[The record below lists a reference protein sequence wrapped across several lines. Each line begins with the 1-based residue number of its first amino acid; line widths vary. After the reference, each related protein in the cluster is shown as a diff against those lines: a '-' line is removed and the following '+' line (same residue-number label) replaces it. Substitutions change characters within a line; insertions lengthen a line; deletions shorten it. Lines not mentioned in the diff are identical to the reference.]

1 MANSATEDVA
11 FFLPN
16 ICFISIFG
24 VWYLCIIAAG
34 GSKEMK
40 VFLGVSIFV
49 GINYFFFLCFACIS
63 PDGTK
68 EQRLTTTKICIF
80 GVAYLCIIA
89 AGTSMHAFAAGISI
103 ICFFGVAYLCIIAAF
118 LAPVRSVAETPS
130 VGVKV
135 MAPWTNGKLYPGK
148 VSRVTGAGV
157 VTILFDD
164 GDTRAG
170 VAWTACKARATGTV
184 SIWWQENPSRPR
196 FAASAVTFLFALV
209 GFLLVFFAAC
219 GQPHIVVGGWD
230 SGAAAAASDAL
241 PAHMRAPV
249 HRSMGYPDSEIWI
262 GPTIVSCWGENKRA
276 CAKNHIFSPVAP
288 PEPPALW
295 TNGVTKL
302 AKKTRFEISN
312 DICGQMK
319 GKDKNDR
326 SSYNDTHA
334 PPNRAFWSGASH
346 AQARVLDALCGG
358 RFRAP
363 RDNLSAAGYASLL
376 WLGITA
382 VALIFGSEGH
392 DGWYLLPVVLCSIFG
407 ALALAAHDHWAGFV
421 DVVKPA
427 YPHRSVELGGWPQ
440 EFTLIG
446 GIMLLCAA
454 FSSLVAAFLGS
465 RADWKFSKTTPE
477 VSEPVAVASGGA
489 GREPVAG
496 VVVES
501 WVVEER
507 PFG

>member
-1 MANSATEDVA
+1 MANSATEDVI
-11 FFLPN
+11 FFLAN
-16 ICFISIFG
+16 ISFISIFG

-40 VFLGVSIFV
+40 VFLVVTVLIGIDYFGILILCSI
-49 GINYFFFLCFACIS
+49 G
-63 PDGTK
+63 PDATNELK
-68 EQRLTTTKICIF
+68 LTTIIICIF
-80 GVAYLCIIA
+80 GVIYICIIA
-89 AGTSMHAFAAGISI
+89 AAISMHAFAAGISI
-103 ICFFGVAYLCIIAAF
+103 ICIFGVAYLYII
-118 LAPVRSVAETPS
+118 
-130 VGVKV
+130 
-135 MAPWTNGKLYPGK
+135 
-148 VSRVTGAGV
+148 
-157 VTILFDD
+157 
-164 GDTRAG
+164 G
-170 VAWTACKARATGTV
+170 VAQRKE
-184 SIWWQENPSRPR
+184 IPSRPR

-219 GQPHIVVGGWD
+219 GQPYIVVGDWD

-241 PAHMRAPV
+241 PPHMRAPV

-295 TNGVTKL
+295 TNGVTRL
-302 AKKTRFEISN
+302 TKKKRFVISR
-312 DICGQMK
+312 DICGQVK
-319 GKDKNDR
+319 GKDESDR
-326 SSYNDTHA
+326 SSYNDTMT

-358 RFRAP
+358 RFRAS
-363 RDNLSAAGYASLL
+363 RDYLSAAGYGGWF
-376 WLGITA
+376 WLGITGF
-382 VALIFGSEGH
+382 ALGLGS
-392 DGWYLLPVVLCSIFG
+392 DDYGWYLVPVVLCSTFG
-407 ALALAAHDHWAGFV
+407 AFALAAHGHWAVFV

-454 FSSLVAAFLGS
+454 FSSLVAFLGS
-465 RADWKFSKTTPE
+465 RADWKFPKTTTPE

-507 PFG
+507 AGRGVGWWSR

>member
-11 FFLPN
+11 FFLLN

-49 GINYFFFLCFACIS
+49 GINYFFFLCFVFCS
-63 PDGTK
+63 SDGTK
-68 EQRLTTTKICIF
+68 EQKLTTIKICIF

-89 AGTSMHAFAAGISI
+89 AGISMHAFAAGISI
-103 ICFFGVAYLCIIAAF
+103 ICIFGVAYLYII
-118 LAPVRSVAETPS
+118 
-130 VGVKV
+130 
-135 MAPWTNGKLYPGK
+135 
-148 VSRVTGAGV
+148 
-157 VTILFDD
+157 
-164 GDTRAG
+164 G
-170 VAWTACKARATGTV
+170 VAQRKE
-184 SIWWQENPSRPR
+184 IPSRPR

-241 PAHMRAPV
+241 PAHMRAPA

-262 GPTIVSCWGENKRA
+262 GPTIVSCWGKNKRA

-302 AKKTRFEISN
+302 TKETRFEIS
-312 DICGQMK
+312 DICGGQVK
-319 GKDKNDR
+319 GKDESDR
-326 SSYNDTHA
+326 SSYDDKNA

-358 RFRAP
+358 RFRAS
-363 RDNLSAAGYASLL
+363 RDYLSAAGYASLL

-382 VALIFGSEGH
+382 LALIYGSE
-392 DGWYLLPVVLCSIFG
+392 DYGWYLLPVVLCSIFG

-454 FSSLVAAFLGS
+454 FSSLVAFLGS
-465 RADWKFSKTTPE
+465 LAHRKFSKTTPE

-507 PFG
+507 PSGCRVG

>member
-1 MANSATEDVA
+1 MANSDTEDDALGHSV
-11 FFLPN
+11 
-16 ICFISIFG
+16 CVCVGISIICSFG

-34 GSKEMK
+34 GNKGMKTFLLVSILLGFNYFMILFLTILDPNMDISKESLVANCK
-40 VFLGVSIFV
+40 V
-49 GINYFFFLCFACIS
+49 
-63 PDGTK
+63 
-68 EQRLTTTKICIF
+68 CIF

-89 AGTSMHAFAAGISI
+89 AGISMHGFAAGISI
-103 ICFFGVAYLCIIAAF
+103 ICIFGVAYLYII
-118 LAPVRSVAETPS
+118 
-130 VGVKV
+130 
-135 MAPWTNGKLYPGK
+135 
-148 VSRVTGAGV
+148 
-157 VTILFDD
+157 
-164 GDTRAG
+164 G
-170 VAWTACKARATGTV
+170 VAAQRKE
-184 SIWWQENPSRPR
+184 IPSRPR

-241 PAHMRAPV
+241 PAHMRAPA

-302 AKKTRFEISN
+302 TKETRFEIS
-312 DICGQMK
+312 DICGGQVK
-319 GKDKNDR
+319 GKDESDR
-326 SSYNDTHA
+326 SSYDDKNA

-358 RFRAP
+358 RFRAS
-363 RDNLSAAGYASLL
+363 RDYLSAAGYAGWL
-376 WLGITA
+376 WLTLTA
-382 VALIFGSEGH
+382 VALIFGG
-392 DGWYLLPVVLCSIFG
+392 YLLPVVLCSIMG
-407 ALALAAHDHWAGFV
+407 ALALAAHDRWAGFV

-454 FSSLVAAFLGS
+454 FSSLVAFLGS
-465 RADWKFSKTTPE
+465 RADWKFPKTTPE

-507 PFG
+507 PSGCRVG

>member
-40 VFLGVSIFV
+40 VFLVVTVLIGIDYFGILILCSI
-49 GINYFFFLCFACIS
+49 G
-63 PDGTK
+63 PDATNERK
-68 EQRLTTTKICIF
+68 LNTIKICIF

-89 AGTSMHAFAAGISI
+89 AGISMHAFAAGISI
-103 ICFFGVAYLCIIAAF
+103 ICIFGVAYLYII
-118 LAPVRSVAETPS
+118 
-130 VGVKV
+130 
-135 MAPWTNGKLYPGK
+135 
-148 VSRVTGAGV
+148 
-157 VTILFDD
+157 
-164 GDTRAG
+164 G
-170 VAWTACKARATGTV
+170 VAQRKE
-184 SIWWQENPSRPR
+184 IPSRPR

-241 PAHMRAPV
+241 PAHMRAPA

-302 AKKTRFEISN
+302 TKETRFEIS
-312 DICGQMK
+312 DICGGQVK
-319 GKDKNDR
+319 GKDESDR
-326 SSYNDTHA
+326 SSYDDKNA

-358 RFRAP
+358 RFRAS

-454 FSSLVAAFLGS
+454 FSSLVAFLGS

-507 PFG
+507 PSGCRVG

>member
-11 FFLPN
+11 FFLLN

-40 VFLGVSIFV
+40 AFIIVTVLIGIDYFGILILCSI
-49 GINYFFFLCFACIS
+49 G
-63 PDGTK
+63 PDATNERK
-68 EQRLTTTKICIF
+68 LNTIKICIF

-103 ICFFGVAYLCIIAAF
+103 ICIFGVAYLYII
-118 LAPVRSVAETPS
+118 
-130 VGVKV
+130 
-135 MAPWTNGKLYPGK
+135 
-148 VSRVTGAGV
+148 
-157 VTILFDD
+157 
-164 GDTRAG
+164 G
-170 VAWTACKARATGTV
+170 VAQRKE
-184 SIWWQENPSRPR
+184 IPSRPR

-241 PAHMRAPV
+241 PAHMRAPA

-302 AKKTRFEISN
+302 TKETRFEIS
-312 DICGQMK
+312 DICGGQVK
-319 GKDKNDR
+319 GKDESDR
-326 SSYNDTHA
+326 SSYDDKNA

-358 RFRAP
+358 RFRAS
-363 RDNLSAAGYASLL
+363 RDYLSAAGYASLL

-382 VALIFGSEGH
+382 LALIYGSE
-392 DGWYLLPVVLCSIFG
+392 DYGWYLLPVVLCSIFG

-454 FSSLVAAFLGS
+454 FSSLVAFLGS
-465 RADWKFSKTTPE
+465 LAHRKFSKTTPE

-507 PFG
+507 PSGCRVG

>member
-11 FFLPN
+11 FFLLN

-40 VFLGVSIFV
+40 AFIIVTVLIGIDYFGILILCSI
-49 GINYFFFLCFACIS
+49 G
-63 PDGTK
+63 PDATNERK
-68 EQRLTTTKICIF
+68 LNTIKICIF

-89 AGTSMHAFAAGISI
+89 AGISMHAFAAGISI
-103 ICFFGVAYLCIIAAF
+103 ICIFGVAYLYII
-118 LAPVRSVAETPS
+118 
-130 VGVKV
+130 
-135 MAPWTNGKLYPGK
+135 
-148 VSRVTGAGV
+148 
-157 VTILFDD
+157 
-164 GDTRAG
+164 G
-170 VAWTACKARATGTV
+170 VAQRKE
-184 SIWWQENPSRPR
+184 IPSRPR

-241 PAHMRAPV
+241 PAHMRAPA

-262 GPTIVSCWGENKRA
+262 GPTIVSCWGKNKRA

-288 PEPPALW
+288 PEPQALW
-295 TNGVTKL
+295 TDGATKL
-302 AKKTRFEISN
+302 TKEARFIIS
-312 DICGQMK
+312 DICGPGVK
-319 GKDKNDR
+319 GKDESDR
-326 SSYNDTHA
+326 SSYDDKNA

-454 FSSLVAAFLGS
+454 FSSLVAFLGS

-477 VSEPVAVASGGA
+477 VSVPVAVASGGA

-507 PFG
+507 PAGWWSRLRSR

>member
-1 MANSATEDVA
+1 MANSATEDVI
-11 FFLPN
+11 FFLAN
-16 ICFISIFG
+16 ISFISIFG

-40 VFLGVSIFV
+40 AFIIVTVLIGIDYFGILILCSI
-49 GINYFFFLCFACIS
+49 G
-63 PDGTK
+63 PDATNERK
-68 EQRLTTTKICIF
+68 LNTIKICIF
-80 GVAYLCIIA
+80 GVAYICIIA
-89 AGTSMHAFAAGISI
+89 AGISMHAFAAGISI
-103 ICFFGVAYLCIIAAF
+103 ICIFGVAYLYII
-118 LAPVRSVAETPS
+118 
-130 VGVKV
+130 
-135 MAPWTNGKLYPGK
+135 
-148 VSRVTGAGV
+148 
-157 VTILFDD
+157 
-164 GDTRAG
+164 G
-170 VAWTACKARATGTV
+170 VAQRKE
-184 SIWWQENPSRPR
+184 IPSRPR

-302 AKKTRFEISN
+302 TKETRFEISN
-312 DICGQMK
+312 ICGQVK
-319 GKDKNDR
+319 GKDESDR
-326 SSYNDTHA
+326 SSYDDKNA

-358 RFRAP
+358 RFRAS
-363 RDNLSAAGYASLL
+363 RDYLSAAGYGGWF
-376 WLGITA
+376 WLGITGF
-382 VALIFGSEGH
+382 ALGLGS
-392 DGWYLLPVVLCSIFG
+392 DDYGWYLVPVVLCSTFG
-407 ALALAAHDHWAGFV
+407 AFALAAHGHWAVFV

-454 FSSLVAAFLGS
+454 FSSLVAFLGS
-465 RADWKFSKTTPE
+465 RADWKFPKTTTPE

-507 PFG
+507 PSGCRVG

>member
-1 MANSATEDVA
+1 MHGFAAG
-11 FFLPN
+11 
-16 ICFISIFG
+16 ISI
-24 VWYLCIIAAG
+24 
-34 GSKEMK
+34 
-40 VFLGVSIFV
+40 
-49 GINYFFFLCFACIS
+49 
-63 PDGTK
+63 
-68 EQRLTTTKICIF
+68 ICIF
-80 GVAYLCIIA
+80 GVAYLYII
-89 AGTSMHAFAAGISI
+89 
-103 ICFFGVAYLCIIAAF
+103 GVAAQRKEI
-118 LAPVRSVAETPS
+118 
-130 VGVKV
+130 
-135 MAPWTNGKLYPGK
+135 
-148 VSRVTGAGV
+148 
-157 VTILFDD
+157 
-164 GDTRAG
+164 
-170 VAWTACKARATGTV
+170 
-184 SIWWQENPSRPR
+184 PSRPR

-241 PAHMRAPV
+241 PAHMRAPA

-302 AKKTRFEISN
+302 TKKTRFVISRTSAA
-312 DICGQMK
+312 
-319 GKDKNDR
+319 R
-326 SSYNDTHA
+326 SRARTRRPEA
-334 PPNRAFWSGASH
+334 PTTIRTRPRTGPSGARGLPR
-346 AQARVLDALCGG
+346 AGAGPG
-358 RFRAP
+358 RAVRRP
-363 RDNLSAAGYASLL
+363 IPGVAGLPERSELRGWL

-382 VALIFGSEGH
+382 VALILGSG
-392 DGWYLLPVVLCSIFG
+392 GYLLPVVLCSIFG
-407 ALALAAHDHWAGFV
+407 ALALAAHDHWAVFV

-454 FSSLVAAFLGS
+454 FSSLVAFLGS
-465 RADWKFSKTTPE
+465 RADLKFQDDDPE

-507 PFG
+507 PSGCRVR

>member
-11 FFLPN
+11 FFLLN

-49 GINYFFFLCFACIS
+49 GINYFFFLCFVFCS
-63 PDGTK
+63 SDGTK
-68 EQRLTTTKICIF
+68 EQKLTTIKICIF

-89 AGTSMHAFAAGISI
+89 AGISMHAFAAGISI
-103 ICFFGVAYLCIIAAF
+103 ICIFGVAYLYII
-118 LAPVRSVAETPS
+118 
-130 VGVKV
+130 
-135 MAPWTNGKLYPGK
+135 
-148 VSRVTGAGV
+148 
-157 VTILFDD
+157 
-164 GDTRAG
+164 G
-170 VAWTACKARATGTV
+170 VAQRKE
-184 SIWWQENPSRPR
+184 IPSRPR

-302 AKKTRFEISN
+302 TKETRFEIS
-312 DICGQMK
+312 DICGGQVK
-319 GKDKNDR
+319 GKDESDR
-326 SSYNDTHA
+326 SSYDDKNA

-358 RFRAP
+358 RFRAS
-363 RDNLSAAGYASLL
+363 RDYLSAAGYASLL

-382 VALIFGSEGH
+382 LALIYGSE
-392 DGWYLLPVVLCSIFG
+392 DYGWYLLPVVLCSIFG

-454 FSSLVAAFLGS
+454 FSSLVAFLGS

-507 PFG
+507 PSGCRVG

>member
-1 MANSATEDVA
+1 MANSATEDVI
-11 FFLPN
+11 FFLAN
-16 ICFISIFG
+16 ISFISIFG
-24 VWYLCIIAAG
+24 VWYLCIVAAG

-40 VFLGVSIFV
+40 AFIIVTVLIGIDYFGILILCSI
-49 GINYFFFLCFACIS
+49 G
-63 PDGTK
+63 PDATNELK
-68 EQRLTTTKICIF
+68 LTTIIICIF
-80 GVAYLCIIA
+80 GVIYICIIA
-89 AGTSMHAFAAGISI
+89 AAISMHAFAAGISI
-103 ICFFGVAYLCIIAAF
+103 ICIFGVAYLYII
-118 LAPVRSVAETPS
+118 
-130 VGVKV
+130 
-135 MAPWTNGKLYPGK
+135 
-148 VSRVTGAGV
+148 
-157 VTILFDD
+157 
-164 GDTRAG
+164 G
-170 VAWTACKARATGTV
+170 VAQRKE
-184 SIWWQENPSRPR
+184 IPSRPR

-241 PAHMRAPV
+241 PAHMRAPA

-295 TNGVTKL
+295 TNGVTRL
-302 AKKTRFEISN
+302 TKKKRFVISR
-312 DICGQMK
+312 DICGQVK
-319 GKDKNDR
+319 GKDESDR
-326 SSYNDTHA
+326 SSYNDTMT

-358 RFRAP
+358 RFRAS
-363 RDNLSAAGYASLL
+363 RDYLSAAGYGGWF
-376 WLGITA
+376 WLGITGF
-382 VALIFGSEGH
+382 ALGLGS
-392 DGWYLLPVVLCSIFG
+392 DDYGWYLVPVVLCSTFG
-407 ALALAAHDHWAGFV
+407 AFALAAHGHWAVFV

-454 FSSLVAAFLGS
+454 FSSLVAFLGS
-465 RADWKFSKTTPE
+465 RADWKFPKTTTPE

-507 PFG
+507 AGRGVGWWSR

>member
-1 MANSATEDVA
+1 MAYAPED
-11 FFLPN
+11 
-16 ICFISIFG
+16 G
-24 VWYLCIIAAG
+24 
-34 GSKEMK
+34 
-40 VFLGVSIFV
+40 
-49 GINYFFFLCFACIS
+49 
-63 PDGTK
+63 
-68 EQRLTTTKICIF
+68 
-80 GVAYLCIIA
+80 
-89 AGTSMHAFAAGISI
+89 AFAAGISI
-103 ICFFGVAYLCIIAAF
+103 LCIFGVPYLCI
-118 LAPVRSVAETPS
+118 L
-130 VGVKV
+130 
-135 MAPWTNGKLYPGK
+135 N
-148 VSRVTGAGV
+148 
-157 VTILFDD
+157 
-164 GDTRAG
+164 
-170 VAWTACKARATGTV
+170 C
-184 SIWWQENPSRPR
+184 WWSEIEIPSRPR

-219 GQPHIVVGGWD
+219 GQPHILVGGWD

-241 PAHMRAPV
+241 PAHMRAPA

-295 TNGVTKL
+295 TNGVTRL
-302 AKKTRFEISN
+302 TKKKRFVISR
-312 DICGQMK
+312 DICGQVK
-319 GKDKNDR
+319 GKDESDR
-326 SSYNDTHA
+326 SSYNDTMT

-358 RFRAP
+358 RFRAS
-363 RDNLSAAGYASLL
+363 RDYLSAGGYGGWF
-376 WLGITA
+376 WLGITGF
-382 VALIFGSEGH
+382 ALGLGS
-392 DGWYLLPVVLCSIFG
+392 DDYGWYLVPVVLCSTFG
-407 ALALAAHDHWAGFV
+407 AFALAAHGHWAVFV

-454 FSSLVAAFLGS
+454 FSSLVAFLGC
-465 RADWKFSKTTPE
+465 RADWKFPKTTPE
-477 VSEPVAVASGGA
+477 VPEPVAVASGGA

-507 PFG
+507 AGRGVGWWSR

>member
-11 FFLPN
+11 FFLLN

-24 VWYLCIIAAG
+24 VWYLCIVAAG

-40 VFLGVSIFV
+40 AFIIVTVLIGIDYFGILILCSI
-49 GINYFFFLCFACIS
+49 G
-63 PDGTK
+63 PDATNERK
-68 EQRLTTTKICIF
+68 LNTIKICIF

-89 AGTSMHAFAAGISI
+89 AGISMHAFAAGISI
-103 ICFFGVAYLCIIAAF
+103 ICIFGVAYLYII
-118 LAPVRSVAETPS
+118 
-130 VGVKV
+130 
-135 MAPWTNGKLYPGK
+135 
-148 VSRVTGAGV
+148 
-157 VTILFDD
+157 
-164 GDTRAG
+164 G
-170 VAWTACKARATGTV
+170 VAQRKE
-184 SIWWQENPSRPR
+184 IPSRPR

-295 TNGVTKL
+295 TNGVTRL
-302 AKKTRFEISN
+302 TKKKRFVISR
-312 DICGQMK
+312 DICGQVK
-319 GKDKNDR
+319 GKDESDR
-326 SSYNDTHA
+326 SSYNDTMT

-358 RFRAP
+358 RFRAS
-363 RDNLSAAGYASLL
+363 RDYLSAAGYASLL

-382 VALIFGSEGH
+382 LALIYGSE
-392 DGWYLLPVVLCSIFG
+392 DYGWYLLPVVLCSIFG

-454 FSSLVAAFLGS
+454 FSSLVAFLGS

-507 PFG
+507 PSGCRVG

>member
-11 FFLPN
+11 FFLLN

-40 VFLGVSIFV
+40 IFRGISIFV
-49 GINYFFFLCFACIS
+49 GINYFFFLCFANIDES
-63 PDGTK
+63 PSNDSDFAK
-68 EQRLTTTKICIF
+68 ERKLTTIKICIF
-80 GVAYLCIIA
+80 GVAYICIIA
-89 AGTSMHAFAAGISI
+89 AGISMHAFAAGISI
-103 ICFFGVAYLCIIAAF
+103 ICIFGVAYLYII
-118 LAPVRSVAETPS
+118 
-130 VGVKV
+130 
-135 MAPWTNGKLYPGK
+135 
-148 VSRVTGAGV
+148 
-157 VTILFDD
+157 
-164 GDTRAG
+164 G
-170 VAWTACKARATGTV
+170 VAQRKE
-184 SIWWQENPSRPR
+184 IPSRPR

-241 PAHMRAPV
+241 PAHMRAPA

-302 AKKTRFEISN
+302 TKETRFQIS
-312 DICGQMK
+312 DICGPGVK
-319 GKDKNDR
+319 GKDESDR
-326 SSYNDTHA
+326 SSYDDKNA
-334 PPNRAFWSGASH
+334 PPNRDFWSGASH

-358 RFRAP
+358 RFRAS

-454 FSSLVAAFLGS
+454 FSSLVAFLRS

-477 VSEPVAVASGGA
+477 VSVPVAVASGGA

-507 PFG
+507 PFGCRVR

>member
-1 MANSATEDVA
+1 MANSDTEDDALGHSV
-11 FFLPN
+11 
-16 ICFISIFG
+16 CVCVGISIICSFG

-34 GSKEMK
+34 GNKGMKTFLLVSILLGFNYFMILFLTILDPNMDISKESLVANCK
-40 VFLGVSIFV
+40 V
-49 GINYFFFLCFACIS
+49 
-63 PDGTK
+63 
-68 EQRLTTTKICIF
+68 CIF

-89 AGTSMHAFAAGISI
+89 AGISMHGFAAGISI
-103 ICFFGVAYLCIIAAF
+103 ICIFGVAYLYII
-118 LAPVRSVAETPS
+118 
-130 VGVKV
+130 
-135 MAPWTNGKLYPGK
+135 
-148 VSRVTGAGV
+148 
-157 VTILFDD
+157 
-164 GDTRAG
+164 G
-170 VAWTACKARATGTV
+170 VAQRKE
-184 SIWWQENPSRPR
+184 IPSRPR
-196 FAASAVTFLFALV
+196 FAASAVTFLFALI

-241 PAHMRAPV
+241 PAHMRAPA

-302 AKKTRFEISN
+302 TKETRFEIS
-312 DICGQMK
+312 DICGGQVK
-319 GKDKNDR
+319 GKDESDR
-326 SSYNDTHA
+326 SSYDDKNA
-334 PPNRAFWSGASH
+334 PPNRDFWSGASH

-358 RFRAP
+358 RFRAS
-363 RDNLSAAGYASLL
+363 RDYLSAAGYASLL

-382 VALIFGSEGH
+382 VALIFGSEGEY
-392 DGWYLLPVVLCSIFG
+392 GWYLLPVVLCSIFG

-454 FSSLVAAFLGS
+454 FSSLVAFLRS

-477 VSEPVAVASGGA
+477 VSVPVAVASGGA

-507 PFG
+507 PSGCRVG

>member
-11 FFLPN
+11 FFLLN

-40 VFLGVSIFV
+40 AFIIVTVLIGIDYFGILILCSI
-49 GINYFFFLCFACIS
+49 G
-63 PDGTK
+63 PDATNERK
-68 EQRLTTTKICIF
+68 LTTIKICIF
-80 GVAYLCIIA
+80 GVAYICIIA

-103 ICFFGVAYLCIIAAF
+103 ICIFGVAYLYII
-118 LAPVRSVAETPS
+118 
-130 VGVKV
+130 
-135 MAPWTNGKLYPGK
+135 
-148 VSRVTGAGV
+148 
-157 VTILFDD
+157 
-164 GDTRAG
+164 G
-170 VAWTACKARATGTV
+170 VAQRKE
-184 SIWWQENPSRPR
+184 IPSRPR

-241 PAHMRAPV
+241 PAHMRAPA

-302 AKKTRFEISN
+302 TKETRFQIS
-312 DICGQMK
+312 DICGPGVK
-319 GKDKNDR
+319 GKDESDR
-326 SSYNDTHA
+326 SSYDDKNA

-358 RFRAP
+358 RFRAS

-382 VALIFGSEGH
+382 LALIYGSE
-392 DGWYLLPVVLCSIFG
+392 DYGWYLLPVVLCSIFG

-454 FSSLVAAFLGS
+454 FSSLVAFLGS
-465 RADWKFSKTTPE
+465 RADWKFSKTTSE

-507 PFG
+507 PSGCRVG

>member
-49 GINYFFFLCFACIS
+49 GINYFFFLCFVFCS
-63 PDGTK
+63 SDGTK
-68 EQRLTTTKICIF
+68 EQMLTTIKICIF

-89 AGTSMHAFAAGISI
+89 AGISMHAFAAGISI
-103 ICFFGVAYLCIIAAF
+103 ICIFGVAYLYII
-118 LAPVRSVAETPS
+118 
-130 VGVKV
+130 
-135 MAPWTNGKLYPGK
+135 
-148 VSRVTGAGV
+148 
-157 VTILFDD
+157 
-164 GDTRAG
+164 G
-170 VAWTACKARATGTV
+170 VAQRKE
-184 SIWWQENPSRPR
+184 IPSRPR

-241 PAHMRAPV
+241 PAHMRAPA

-262 GPTIVSCWGENKRA
+262 GPTIVSCWGKNKRA

-288 PEPPALW
+288 PEPQALW
-295 TNGVTKL
+295 TDGATKL
-302 AKKTRFEISN
+302 TKEARFIISK
-312 DICGQMK
+312 DICGQAK
-319 GKDKNDR
+319 GKDESDR
-326 SSYNDTHA
+326 SSYDDKNA

-358 RFRAP
+358 RFRAS
-363 RDNLSAAGYASLL
+363 RDYLSAAGYASLL

-382 VALIFGSEGH
+382 LALIYGSE
-392 DGWYLLPVVLCSIFG
+392 DYGWYLLPVVLCSIFG

-427 YPHRSVELGGWPQ
+427 YPHRSVELGGWPPG
-440 EFTLIG
+440 FTLIG

-454 FSSLVAAFLGS
+454 FSSLVAFLGS

-507 PFG
+507 PSGCRVG

>member
-1 MANSATEDVA
+1 MANSDTEDDALGHSV
-11 FFLPN
+11 
-16 ICFISIFG
+16 CVCVGISIICSFG

-34 GSKEMK
+34 GNKGMKTFLLVSILLGFNYFMILFLTILDPNMDISKESLVANCK
-40 VFLGVSIFV
+40 V
-49 GINYFFFLCFACIS
+49 
-63 PDGTK
+63 
-68 EQRLTTTKICIF
+68 CIF

-89 AGTSMHAFAAGISI
+89 AGISMHGFAAGISI
-103 ICFFGVAYLCIIAAF
+103 ICIFGVAYLYII
-118 LAPVRSVAETPS
+118 
-130 VGVKV
+130 
-135 MAPWTNGKLYPGK
+135 
-148 VSRVTGAGV
+148 
-157 VTILFDD
+157 
-164 GDTRAG
+164 G
-170 VAWTACKARATGTV
+170 VAAQRKE
-184 SIWWQENPSRPR
+184 IPSRPR

-219 GQPHIVVGGWD
+219 GQPHILVGGWD

-262 GPTIVSCWGENKRA
+262 GPTIVSCWGKNKRA
-276 CAKNHIFSPVAP
+276 CAKHHIFSPVAP

-295 TNGVTKL
+295 TNGVTRL
-302 AKKTRFEISN
+302 TKKKRFVISR
-312 DICGQMK
+312 DICGQVK
-319 GKDKNDR
+319 GKDESDR
-326 SSYNDTHA
+326 SSYNDTMT

-358 RFRAP
+358 RFRAS
-363 RDNLSAAGYASLL
+363 RDYLSAAGYGGWF
-376 WLGITA
+376 WLGITGF
-382 VALIFGSEGH
+382 ALGLGS
-392 DGWYLLPVVLCSIFG
+392 DDYGWYLVPVVLCSTFG
-407 ALALAAHDHWAGFV
+407 AFALAAHGHWAVFV

-454 FSSLVAAFLGS
+454 FSSLVAFLGC
-465 RADWKFSKTTPE
+465 RADWKFPKTTPE
-477 VSEPVAVASGGA
+477 VPEPVAVASGGA

-507 PFG
+507 AGRGVGWWSR

>member
-40 VFLGVSIFV
+40 GFIIVTVLV
-49 GINYFFFLCFACIS
+49 GIEYFGILILCSIG
-63 PDGTK
+63 PDATNERK
-68 EQRLTTTKICIF
+68 LNTIKICIF

-89 AGTSMHAFAAGISI
+89 AGISMHAFAAGISI
-103 ICFFGVAYLCIIAAF
+103 ICIFGVAYLYII
-118 LAPVRSVAETPS
+118 
-130 VGVKV
+130 
-135 MAPWTNGKLYPGK
+135 
-148 VSRVTGAGV
+148 
-157 VTILFDD
+157 
-164 GDTRAG
+164 G
-170 VAWTACKARATGTV
+170 VAQRKE
-184 SIWWQENPSRPR
+184 IPSRPR
-196 FAASAVTFLFALV
+196 FAASAVTFLFALI

-241 PAHMRAPV
+241 PAHMRAPA

-302 AKKTRFEISN
+302 TKETRFQIS
-312 DICGQMK
+312 DICGPGVK
-319 GKDKNDR
+319 GKDESDR
-326 SSYNDTHA
+326 SSYDDKNA

-358 RFRAP
+358 RFRAS
-363 RDNLSAAGYASLL
+363 RDYLSAAGYGGWF
-376 WLGITA
+376 WLGITGF
-382 VALIFGSEGH
+382 ALGLGS
-392 DGWYLLPVVLCSIFG
+392 DDYGWYLVPVVLCSTFG
-407 ALALAAHDHWAGFV
+407 AFALAAHGHWAVFV

-454 FSSLVAAFLGS
+454 FSSLVAFLGS
-465 RADWKFSKTTPE
+465 RADWKFSKTTSE

-507 PFG
+507 PSGCRVG

>member
-11 FFLPN
+11 FFLLN

-40 VFLGVSIFV
+40 AFIIVTVLIGIDYFGILILCSI
-49 GINYFFFLCFACIS
+49 G
-63 PDGTK
+63 PDATNERK
-68 EQRLTTTKICIF
+68 LNTIKICIF

-89 AGTSMHAFAAGISI
+89 AGISMHAFAAGISI
-103 ICFFGVAYLCIIAAF
+103 ICIFGVAYLYII
-118 LAPVRSVAETPS
+118 
-130 VGVKV
+130 
-135 MAPWTNGKLYPGK
+135 
-148 VSRVTGAGV
+148 
-157 VTILFDD
+157 
-164 GDTRAG
+164 G
-170 VAWTACKARATGTV
+170 VAQRKE
-184 SIWWQENPSRPR
+184 IPSRPR

-241 PAHMRAPV
+241 PAHMRAPA

-262 GPTIVSCWGENKRA
+262 GPTIVSCWGKNKRA
-276 CAKNHIFSPVAP
+276 CAKNHIFSPLAP
-288 PEPPALW
+288 PEPQALW
-295 TNGVTKL
+295 TDGATKL
-302 AKKTRFEISN
+302 TKEARFIISK
-312 DICGQMK
+312 DICGQVK
-319 GKDKNDR
+319 GKDESDR
-326 SSYNDTHA
+326 SSYDDKNA

-358 RFRAP
+358 RFRAS
-363 RDNLSAAGYASLL
+363 RDYLSAAGYASLL

-454 FSSLVAAFLGS
+454 FSSLVAFLGS
-465 RADWKFSKTTPE
+465 RADWKFPKTTPE
-477 VSEPVAVASGGA
+477 VSEPVAVRA

-507 PFG
+507 PAGWWSRLRSR

>member
-11 FFLPN
+11 FFLLN

-40 VFLGVSIFV
+40 AFIIVTVLIGIDYFGILILCSI
-49 GINYFFFLCFACIS
+49 G
-63 PDGTK
+63 PDATNERK
-68 EQRLTTTKICIF
+68 LNTIKICIF

-103 ICFFGVAYLCIIAAF
+103 ICIFGVAYLYII
-118 LAPVRSVAETPS
+118 
-130 VGVKV
+130 
-135 MAPWTNGKLYPGK
+135 
-148 VSRVTGAGV
+148 
-157 VTILFDD
+157 
-164 GDTRAG
+164 G
-170 VAWTACKARATGTV
+170 VAQRKE
-184 SIWWQENPSRPR
+184 IPSRPR

-241 PAHMRAPV
+241 PAHMRAPA

-262 GPTIVSCWGENKRA
+262 GPTIVSCWGKNKRA

-288 PEPPALW
+288 PEPQALW
-295 TNGVTKL
+295 TDGATKL
-302 AKKTRFEISN
+302 TKEARFIIS
-312 DICGQMK
+312 DICGPGVK
-319 GKDKNDR
+319 GKDESDR
-326 SSYNDTHA
+326 SSYDDKNA

-454 FSSLVAAFLGS
+454 FSSLVAFLGS

-477 VSEPVAVASGGA
+477 VSVPVAVASGGA

-507 PFG
+507 PAGWWSRLRSR

>member
-1 MANSATEDVA
+1 MANSATEDVI
-11 FFLPN
+11 FFLAN
-16 ICFISIFG
+16 ISFISIFG

-40 VFLGVSIFV
+40 VFLVVTVLIGIDYFGILILCSI
-49 GINYFFFLCFACIS
+49 G
-63 PDGTK
+63 PDATNELK
-68 EQRLTTTKICIF
+68 LTTIIICIF
-80 GVAYLCIIA
+80 GVIYICIIA
-89 AGTSMHAFAAGISI
+89 AAISMHAFAAGISI
-103 ICFFGVAYLCIIAAF
+103 ICIFGVAYLYII
-118 LAPVRSVAETPS
+118 
-130 VGVKV
+130 
-135 MAPWTNGKLYPGK
+135 
-148 VSRVTGAGV
+148 
-157 VTILFDD
+157 
-164 GDTRAG
+164 G
-170 VAWTACKARATGTV
+170 VAQRKE
-184 SIWWQENPSRPR
+184 IPSRPR

-241 PAHMRAPV
+241 PAHMRAPA

-262 GPTIVSCWGENKRA
+262 GPTIVSCWGKNKRA
-276 CAKNHIFSPVAP
+276 CAKNHIFSPLAP
-288 PEPPALW
+288 PEPQALW
-295 TNGVTKL
+295 TDGATKL
-302 AKKTRFEISN
+302 TKEARFIISK
-312 DICGQMK
+312 DICGQVK
-319 GKDKNDR
+319 GKDESDR
-326 SSYNDTHA
+326 SSYDDKNA

-358 RFRAP
+358 RFRAS

-454 FSSLVAAFLGS
+454 FSSLVAFLGS
-465 RADWKFSKTTPE
+465 RADWKFSKTTSE

-507 PFG
+507 PSGCRVG

>member
-49 GINYFFFLCFACIS
+49 GINYFFFLCFVFCS
-63 PDGTK
+63 SDGTK
-68 EQRLTTTKICIF
+68 EQKLTTIKICIF

-89 AGTSMHAFAAGISI
+89 AGISMHAFAAGISI
-103 ICFFGVAYLCIIAAF
+103 ICIFGVAYLYII
-118 LAPVRSVAETPS
+118 
-130 VGVKV
+130 
-135 MAPWTNGKLYPGK
+135 
-148 VSRVTGAGV
+148 
-157 VTILFDD
+157 
-164 GDTRAG
+164 G
-170 VAWTACKARATGTV
+170 VAQRKE
-184 SIWWQENPSRPR
+184 IPSRPR

-241 PAHMRAPV
+241 PAHMRAPA

-262 GPTIVSCWGENKRA
+262 GPTIVSCWGKNKRA

-295 TNGVTKL
+295 TNGVTRL
-302 AKKTRFEISN
+302 TKKKRFVISR
-312 DICGQMK
+312 DICGQVK
-319 GKDKNDR
+319 GKDESDR
-326 SSYNDTHA
+326 SSYNDTMT

-358 RFRAP
+358 RFRAS
-363 RDNLSAAGYASLL
+363 RDYLSAAGYGGWF
-376 WLGITA
+376 WLGITGF
-382 VALIFGSEGH
+382 ALGLGS
-392 DGWYLLPVVLCSIFG
+392 DDYGWYLVPVVLCSTFG
-407 ALALAAHDHWAGFV
+407 AFALAAHGHWAVFV

-454 FSSLVAAFLGS
+454 FSSLVAFLGC
-465 RADWKFSKTTPE
+465 RADWKFPKTTPE
-477 VSEPVAVASGGA
+477 VPEPVAVASGGA

-507 PFG
+507 PSGCRVG

>member
-11 FFLPN
+11 FFLLN

-40 VFLGVSIFV
+40 AFIIVTVLI
-49 GINYFFFLCFACIS
+49 GIDYFGILILCS
-63 PDGTK
+63 NGPDATNERK
-68 EQRLTTTKICIF
+68 LNTIKICIF
-80 GVAYLCIIA
+80 GVAYLYII
-89 AGTSMHAFAAGISI
+89 
-103 ICFFGVAYLCIIAAF
+103 GVAQRKEI
-118 LAPVRSVAETPS
+118 
-130 VGVKV
+130 
-135 MAPWTNGKLYPGK
+135 
-148 VSRVTGAGV
+148 
-157 VTILFDD
+157 
-164 GDTRAG
+164 
-170 VAWTACKARATGTV
+170 
-184 SIWWQENPSRPR
+184 PSRPR

-241 PAHMRAPV
+241 PAHMRAPA

-262 GPTIVSCWGENKRA
+262 GPTIVSCWGKNKRA

-295 TNGVTKL
+295 TDGATKL
-302 AKKTRFEISN
+302 TKEARFIIS
-312 DICGQMK
+312 DICGPGVK
-319 GKDKNDR
+319 GKDESDR
-326 SSYNDTHA
+326 SSYDDKNA

-358 RFRAP
+358 RFRAS
-363 RDNLSAAGYASLL
+363 RDYLSAAGYASLL

-454 FSSLVAAFLGS
+454 FSSLVAFLGS

-507 PFG
+507 PSGCRVG

>member
-49 GINYFFFLCFACIS
+49 GINYFFFLCFVFCS
-63 PDGTK
+63 SDGTK
-68 EQRLTTTKICIF
+68 EQKLTTIKICLF

-89 AGTSMHAFAAGISI
+89 AGISMHAFAAGISI
-103 ICFFGVAYLCIIAAF
+103 ICIFGVAYLYII
-118 LAPVRSVAETPS
+118 
-130 VGVKV
+130 
-135 MAPWTNGKLYPGK
+135 
-148 VSRVTGAGV
+148 
-157 VTILFDD
+157 
-164 GDTRAG
+164 G
-170 VAWTACKARATGTV
+170 VAQRKE
-184 SIWWQENPSRPR
+184 IPSRPR

-241 PAHMRAPV
+241 PAHMRAPA

-262 GPTIVSCWGENKRA
+262 GPTIVSCWGKNKRA

-302 AKKTRFEISN
+302 TKETRFEIS
-312 DICGQMK
+312 DICGGQVK
-319 GKDKNDR
+319 GKDESDR
-326 SSYNDTHA
+326 SSYDDKNA
-334 PPNRAFWSGASH
+334 PPNRDFWSGASH

-358 RFRAP
+358 RFRAS

-382 VALIFGSEGH
+382 VALIFGSEGEY
-392 DGWYLLPVVLCSIFG
+392 GWYLLPVVLCSIFG

-454 FSSLVAAFLGS
+454 FSSLVAFLGS

-507 PFG
+507 PSGCRVG

>member
-16 ICFISIFG
+16 ICLISIFG

-40 VFLGVSIFV
+40 AFIIVTVLIGIDYFGILILCSI
-49 GINYFFFLCFACIS
+49 G
-63 PDGTK
+63 PDATNELK
-68 EQRLTTTKICIF
+68 LTTIIICIF
-80 GVAYLCIIA
+80 GVIYICIIA
-89 AGTSMHAFAAGISI
+89 AAISMHAFAAGISI
-103 ICFFGVAYLCIIAAF
+103 ICIFGVAYLYII
-118 LAPVRSVAETPS
+118 
-130 VGVKV
+130 
-135 MAPWTNGKLYPGK
+135 
-148 VSRVTGAGV
+148 
-157 VTILFDD
+157 
-164 GDTRAG
+164 G
-170 VAWTACKARATGTV
+170 VAQRKE
-184 SIWWQENPSRPR
+184 IPSRPR

-241 PAHMRAPV
+241 PAHMRAPA

-262 GPTIVSCWGENKRA
+262 GPTIVSCWGKNKRA

-295 TNGVTKL
+295 TDGATKL
-302 AKKTRFEISN
+302 TKEARFIIS
-312 DICGQMK
+312 DICGPGVK
-319 GKDKNDR
+319 GKDESDR
-326 SSYNDTHA
+326 SSYDDKNA

-358 RFRAP
+358 RFRAS

-382 VALIFGSEGH
+382 VALIFGSEGEY
-392 DGWYLLPVVLCSIFG
+392 GWYLLPVVLCSIFG

-454 FSSLVAAFLGS
+454 FSSLVAFLGS

-477 VSEPVAVASGGA
+477 VSVPVAVASGGA

-507 PFG
+507 PSGCRVG

>member
-1 MANSATEDVA
+1 MANSATEDAA
-11 FFLPN
+11 FAAG
-16 ICFISIFG
+16 ISI
-24 VWYLCIIAAG
+24 
-34 GSKEMK
+34 
-40 VFLGVSIFV
+40 
-49 GINYFFFLCFACIS
+49 
-63 PDGTK
+63 
-68 EQRLTTTKICIF
+68 ICIF
-80 GVAYLCIIA
+80 GVAYLCII
-89 AGTSMHAFAAGISI
+89 S
-103 ICFFGVAYLCIIAAF
+103 
-118 LAPVRSVAETPS
+118 
-130 VGVKV
+130 
-135 MAPWTNGKLYPGK
+135 
-148 VSRVTGAGV
+148 
-157 VTILFDD
+157 
-164 GDTRAG
+164 
-170 VAWTACKARATGTV
+170 AWRE
-184 SIWWQENPSRPR
+184 ENASRPH

-241 PAHMRAPV
+241 PAHMRAPA

-302 AKKTRFEISN
+302 TKETRFEIS
-312 DICGQMK
+312 DICGGQVK
-319 GKDKNDR
+319 GKDESDR
-326 SSYNDTHA
+326 SSYDDKNA
-334 PPNRAFWSGASH
+334 PPNRDFWSGASH

-358 RFRAP
+358 RFRAS
-363 RDNLSAAGYASLL
+363 RDYLSAAGYASLL

-382 VALIFGSEGH
+382 LALIYGSE
-392 DGWYLLPVVLCSIFG
+392 DYGWYLLPVVLCSIFG

-454 FSSLVAAFLGS
+454 FSSLVAFLGS
-465 RADWKFSKTTPE
+465 LAHRKFSKTTPE

-507 PFG
+507 PAGWWSRLRSR

>member
-11 FFLPN
+11 FFLLN

-40 VFLGVSIFV
+40 AFIIVTVLI
-49 GINYFFFLCFACIS
+49 GIDYFGILILCS
-63 PDGTK
+63 NGPDATNERK
-68 EQRLTTTKICIF
+68 LNTIKICIF

-89 AGTSMHAFAAGISI
+89 AGISMHAFAAGISI
-103 ICFFGVAYLCIIAAF
+103 ICIFGVAYLYII
-118 LAPVRSVAETPS
+118 
-130 VGVKV
+130 
-135 MAPWTNGKLYPGK
+135 
-148 VSRVTGAGV
+148 
-157 VTILFDD
+157 
-164 GDTRAG
+164 G
-170 VAWTACKARATGTV
+170 VAQRKE
-184 SIWWQENPSRPR
+184 IPSRPR

-241 PAHMRAPV
+241 PAHMRAPA

-262 GPTIVSCWGENKRA
+262 GPTIVSCWGKNKRA

-295 TNGVTKL
+295 TDGATKL
-302 AKKTRFEISN
+302 TKEARFIIS
-312 DICGQMK
+312 DICGPGVK
-319 GKDKNDR
+319 GKDESDR
-326 SSYNDTHA
+326 SSYDDKNA

-358 RFRAP
+358 RFRAS

-454 FSSLVAAFLGS
+454 FSSLVAFLGS

-507 PFG
+507 PAGWWSRLRSR

>member
-11 FFLPN
+11 FFLLN

-40 VFLGVSIFV
+40 AFIIVTVLI
-49 GINYFFFLCFACIS
+49 GIDYFGILILCS
-63 PDGTK
+63 NGPDATNERK
-68 EQRLTTTKICIF
+68 LNTIKICIF

-103 ICFFGVAYLCIIAAF
+103 ICIFGVAYLYII
-118 LAPVRSVAETPS
+118 
-130 VGVKV
+130 
-135 MAPWTNGKLYPGK
+135 
-148 VSRVTGAGV
+148 
-157 VTILFDD
+157 
-164 GDTRAG
+164 G
-170 VAWTACKARATGTV
+170 VAQRKE
-184 SIWWQENPSRPR
+184 IPSRPR

-241 PAHMRAPV
+241 PAHMRAPA

-262 GPTIVSCWGENKRA
+262 GPTIVSCWGKNKRA

-302 AKKTRFEISN
+302 TKETRFQIS
-312 DICGQMK
+312 DICGPGVK
-319 GKDKNDR
+319 GKDESDR
-326 SSYNDTHA
+326 SSYDDKNA

-358 RFRAP
+358 RFRAS

-382 VALIFGSEGH
+382 VALIFGSEGEY
-392 DGWYLLPVVLCSIFG
+392 GWYLLPVVLCSIFG

-454 FSSLVAAFLGS
+454 FSSLVAFLGS

-507 PFG
+507 PSGCRVG

>member
-16 ICFISIFG
+16 ICLISIFG
-24 VWYLCIIAAG
+24 VWYLCIVAAG

-40 VFLGVSIFV
+40 AFIIVTVLIGIDYFGILILCSI
-49 GINYFFFLCFACIS
+49 G
-63 PDGTK
+63 PDATNELK
-68 EQRLTTTKICIF
+68 LTTIIICIF
-80 GVAYLCIIA
+80 GVIYICIIA
-89 AGTSMHAFAAGISI
+89 AAISMHAFAAGISI
-103 ICFFGVAYLCIIAAF
+103 ICIFGVAYLYII
-118 LAPVRSVAETPS
+118 
-130 VGVKV
+130 
-135 MAPWTNGKLYPGK
+135 
-148 VSRVTGAGV
+148 
-157 VTILFDD
+157 
-164 GDTRAG
+164 G
-170 VAWTACKARATGTV
+170 VAQRKE
-184 SIWWQENPSRPR
+184 IPSRPR

-241 PAHMRAPV
+241 PAHMRAPA

-262 GPTIVSCWGENKRA
+262 GPTIVSCWGKNKRA

-302 AKKTRFEISN
+302 AKKTRFEISK
-312 DICGQMK
+312 DICGQAK
-319 GKDKNDR
+319 GKDESDR
-326 SSYNDTHA
+326 SSYDDKNA

-358 RFRAP
+358 RFRAS

-454 FSSLVAAFLGS
+454 FSSLVAFLRS

-507 PFG
+507 PSGCRVG

>member
-49 GINYFFFLCFACIS
+49 GINYFFFLCFVFCS
-63 PDGTK
+63 SDGTK
-68 EQRLTTTKICIF
+68 EQKLTTIKICLF

-89 AGTSMHAFAAGISI
+89 AGISMHAFAAGISI
-103 ICFFGVAYLCIIAAF
+103 ICIFGVAYLYII
-118 LAPVRSVAETPS
+118 
-130 VGVKV
+130 
-135 MAPWTNGKLYPGK
+135 
-148 VSRVTGAGV
+148 
-157 VTILFDD
+157 
-164 GDTRAG
+164 G
-170 VAWTACKARATGTV
+170 VAQRKE
-184 SIWWQENPSRPR
+184 IPSRPR

-241 PAHMRAPV
+241 PAHMRAPA

-262 GPTIVSCWGENKRA
+262 GPTIVSCWGKNKRA

-295 TNGVTKL
+295 TDGVTKL
-302 AKKTRFEISN
+302 AKKTRFDISK
-312 DICGQMK
+312 DICGQVK
-319 GKDKNDR
+319 GKDESDR
-326 SSYNDTHA
+326 SSYDDKNA

-358 RFRAP
+358 RFRAS
-363 RDNLSAAGYASLL
+363 RDNLSAAGYAGWI
-376 WLGITA
+376 WLTFTA

-392 DGWYLLPVVLCSIFG
+392 DGCYLLPVVLCSIMG

-427 YPHRSVELGGWPQ
+427 YPHRSVELGGWPPG
-440 EFTLIG
+440 FTLIG

-454 FSSLVAAFLGS
+454 FSSLVAFLGS
-465 RADWKFSKTTPE
+465 RADRKFSKTTPE

-507 PFG
+507 PFGCRVR

>member
-11 FFLPN
+11 FFLLN

-49 GINYFFFLCFACIS
+49 GINYFFFLCFVFCS
-63 PDGTK
+63 SDGTK
-68 EQRLTTTKICIF
+68 EQKLTTIKICIF

-89 AGTSMHAFAAGISI
+89 AGISMHAFAAGISI
-103 ICFFGVAYLCIIAAF
+103 ICIFGVAYLYII
-118 LAPVRSVAETPS
+118 
-130 VGVKV
+130 
-135 MAPWTNGKLYPGK
+135 
-148 VSRVTGAGV
+148 
-157 VTILFDD
+157 
-164 GDTRAG
+164 G
-170 VAWTACKARATGTV
+170 VAQRKE
-184 SIWWQENPSRPR
+184 IPSRPR

-241 PAHMRAPV
+241 PAHMRAPA

-262 GPTIVSCWGENKRA
+262 GPTIVSCWGKNKRA

-302 AKKTRFEISN
+302 TKETRFEISK
-312 DICGQMK
+312 DICGQAK
-319 GKDKNDR
+319 GKDESDR
-326 SSYNDTHA
+326 SSYDDKNA

-358 RFRAP
+358 RFRAS
-363 RDNLSAAGYASLL
+363 RDYLSAAGYASLL

-454 FSSLVAAFLGS
+454 FSSLVAFLGS

-507 PFG
+507 PSGCRVG

>member
-1 MANSATEDVA
+1 MANSDTEDDALGHSV
-11 FFLPN
+11 
-16 ICFISIFG
+16 CVCVGISIICSFG

-34 GSKEMK
+34 GNKGMKTFLLVSILLGFNYFMILFLTILDPNIDISKESLVANCK
-40 VFLGVSIFV
+40 V
-49 GINYFFFLCFACIS
+49 
-63 PDGTK
+63 
-68 EQRLTTTKICIF
+68 CIF

-89 AGTSMHAFAAGISI
+89 AGISMHGFAAGISI
-103 ICFFGVAYLCIIAAF
+103 ICIFGVAYLYII
-118 LAPVRSVAETPS
+118 
-130 VGVKV
+130 
-135 MAPWTNGKLYPGK
+135 
-148 VSRVTGAGV
+148 
-157 VTILFDD
+157 
-164 GDTRAG
+164 G
-170 VAWTACKARATGTV
+170 VAQRKE
-184 SIWWQENPSRPR
+184 IPSRPR

-219 GQPHIVVGGWD
+219 GQPHILVGGWD

-295 TNGVTKL
+295 TNGVTRL
-302 AKKTRFEISN
+302 TKKKRFVISR
-312 DICGQMK
+312 DICGQVK
-319 GKDKNDR
+319 GKDESDR
-326 SSYNDTHA
+326 SSYNDTMT

-358 RFRAP
+358 RFRAS
-363 RDNLSAAGYASLL
+363 RDYLSAAGYGGWF
-376 WLGITA
+376 WLGITGF
-382 VALIFGSEGH
+382 ALGLGS
-392 DGWYLLPVVLCSIFG
+392 DDYGWYLVPVVLCSTFG
-407 ALALAAHDHWAGFV
+407 AFALAAHGHWAVFV

-454 FSSLVAAFLGS
+454 FSSLVAFLGS
-465 RADWKFSKTTPE
+465 RADWKFPKTTTPE

-507 PFG
+507 AGRGVGWWSR

>member
-1 MANSATEDVA
+1 MANSDTEDDALGHSV
-11 FFLPN
+11 
-16 ICFISIFG
+16 CVCVGISIICSFG

-34 GSKEMK
+34 GNKGMKTFLLVSILLGFNYFMILFLTILDPNIDISKESLVANCK
-40 VFLGVSIFV
+40 V
-49 GINYFFFLCFACIS
+49 
-63 PDGTK
+63 
-68 EQRLTTTKICIF
+68 CIF

-89 AGTSMHAFAAGISI
+89 AGISMHGFAAGISI
-103 ICFFGVAYLCIIAAF
+103 ICIFGVAYLYII
-118 LAPVRSVAETPS
+118 
-130 VGVKV
+130 
-135 MAPWTNGKLYPGK
+135 
-148 VSRVTGAGV
+148 
-157 VTILFDD
+157 
-164 GDTRAG
+164 G
-170 VAWTACKARATGTV
+170 VAAQRKE
-184 SIWWQENPSRPR
+184 IPSRPR

-219 GQPHIVVGGWD
+219 GQPYIVVGDWD

-241 PAHMRAPV
+241 PAHMRAPT

-302 AKKTRFEISN
+302 TKETRFEIS
-312 DICGQMK
+312 DICGGQVK
-319 GKDKNDR
+319 GKDESDR
-326 SSYNDTHA
+326 SSYDDKNA
-334 PPNRAFWSGASH
+334 PPNRDFWSGASH

-358 RFRAP
+358 RFRAS
-363 RDNLSAAGYASLL
+363 RDYLSAAGYGGWF
-376 WLGITA
+376 WLGITGFA
-382 VALIFGSEGH
+382 VGLGS
-392 DGWYLLPVVLCSIFG
+392 DDYGWYLVPVVLCSTFG
-407 ALALAAHDHWAGFV
+407 AFALAAHGHWAVFV

-454 FSSLVAAFLGS
+454 FSSLVAFLGS
-465 RADWKFSKTTPE
+465 RADWKFPKSTPE

-507 PFG
+507 AGRGVGWWSR

>member
-1 MANSATEDVA
+1 MANSDTEDDALGHSV
-11 FFLPN
+11 
-16 ICFISIFG
+16 CVCVGISIICSFG

-34 GSKEMK
+34 GNKGMKTFLLVSILLGFNYFMILFLTILDPNMDISKESLVANCK
-40 VFLGVSIFV
+40 V
-49 GINYFFFLCFACIS
+49 
-63 PDGTK
+63 
-68 EQRLTTTKICIF
+68 CIF

-89 AGTSMHAFAAGISI
+89 AGISMHAFAAGISI
-103 ICFFGVAYLCIIAAF
+103 ICIFGVAYLYII
-118 LAPVRSVAETPS
+118 
-130 VGVKV
+130 
-135 MAPWTNGKLYPGK
+135 
-148 VSRVTGAGV
+148 
-157 VTILFDD
+157 
-164 GDTRAG
+164 G
-170 VAWTACKARATGTV
+170 VAQRKE
-184 SIWWQENPSRPR
+184 IPSRPR
-196 FAASAVTFLFALV
+196 FAASAVTFLFALI

-241 PAHMRAPV
+241 PAHMRAPA

-262 GPTIVSCWGENKRA
+262 GPTIVSCWGKNKRA

-302 AKKTRFEISN
+302 TKETRFEIS
-312 DICGQMK
+312 DICGGQVK
-319 GKDKNDR
+319 GKDESDR
-326 SSYNDTHA
+326 SSYDDKNA
-334 PPNRAFWSGASH
+334 PPNRDFWSGASH

-358 RFRAP
+358 RFRAS
-363 RDNLSAAGYASLL
+363 RDYLSAAGYASLL

-382 VALIFGSEGH
+382 VALIFGSEGEY
-392 DGWYLLPVVLCSIFG
+392 GWYLLPVVLCSIFG

-427 YPHRSVELGGWPQ
+427 YPHRSVELGGWPPG
-440 EFTLIG
+440 FTLIG

-454 FSSLVAAFLGS
+454 FSSLVAFLGS

-477 VSEPVAVASGGA
+477 VSVPVAVASGGA

-507 PFG
+507 PSGCRVG

>member
-1 MANSATEDVA
+1 MANSDTEDDALGHSV
-11 FFLPN
+11 
-16 ICFISIFG
+16 CVCVGISIICSFG

-34 GSKEMK
+34 GNKGMKTFLLVSILLGFNYFMILFLTILDPNMDISKESLVANCK
-40 VFLGVSIFV
+40 V
-49 GINYFFFLCFACIS
+49 
-63 PDGTK
+63 
-68 EQRLTTTKICIF
+68 CIF

-89 AGTSMHAFAAGISI
+89 AGISMHGFAAGISI
-103 ICFFGVAYLCIIAAF
+103 ICIFGVAYLCAI
-118 LAPVRSVAETPS
+118 
-130 VGVKV
+130 
-135 MAPWTNGKLYPGK
+135 
-148 VSRVTGAGV
+148 
-157 VTILFDD
+157 
-164 GDTRAG
+164 G
-170 VAWTACKARATGTV
+170 VAAQRKE
-184 SIWWQENPSRPR
+184 IPSRPR

-219 GQPHIVVGGWD
+219 GQPHILVGGWD

-295 TNGVTKL
+295 TNGVTRL
-302 AKKTRFEISN
+302 TKKKRFVISR
-312 DICGQMK
+312 DICGQVK
-319 GKDKNDR
+319 GKDESDR
-326 SSYNDTHA
+326 SSYNDTMT

-358 RFRAP
+358 RFRAS
-363 RDNLSAAGYASLL
+363 RDYLSAAGYGGWF
-376 WLGITA
+376 WLGITGF
-382 VALIFGSEGH
+382 ALGLGS
-392 DGWYLLPVVLCSIFG
+392 DDYGWYLVPVVLCSTFG
-407 ALALAAHDHWAGFV
+407 AFALAAHGHWAVFV

-454 FSSLVAAFLGS
+454 FSSLVAFLGS
-465 RADWKFSKTTPE
+465 RADWKFPKTTTPE

-507 PFG
+507 PSGCRVG

>member
-16 ICFISIFG
+16 ICLISIFG

-49 GINYFFFLCFACIS
+49 GINYFFFLCFVFCS
-63 PDGTK
+63 SDGTK
-68 EQRLTTTKICIF
+68 EQKLTTIKICIF

-89 AGTSMHAFAAGISI
+89 AGISMHAFAAGISI
-103 ICFFGVAYLCIIAAF
+103 ICIFGVAYLYII
-118 LAPVRSVAETPS
+118 
-130 VGVKV
+130 
-135 MAPWTNGKLYPGK
+135 
-148 VSRVTGAGV
+148 
-157 VTILFDD
+157 
-164 GDTRAG
+164 G
-170 VAWTACKARATGTV
+170 VAQRKE
-184 SIWWQENPSRPR
+184 IPSRPR

-241 PAHMRAPV
+241 PAHMRAPA

-295 TNGVTKL
+295 TDGVTTL
-302 AKKTRFEISN
+302 AKKTRFDISK
-312 DICGQMK
+312 DICGQVK
-319 GKDKNDR
+319 GKDESDR
-326 SSYNDTHA
+326 SSYDDKNA

-358 RFRAP
+358 RFRAS
-363 RDNLSAAGYASLL
+363 RDYLSAAGYASLL

-382 VALIFGSEGH
+382 LALIYGSE
-392 DGWYLLPVVLCSIFG
+392 DYGWYLLPVVLCSIMG
-407 ALALAAHDHWAGFV
+407 ALALAAHDRWAGFV

-427 YPHRSVELGGWPQ
+427 YPHRSVELGGWPPG
-440 EFTLIG
+440 FTLIG

-454 FSSLVAAFLGS
+454 FSSLVAFLGS
-465 RADWKFSKTTPE
+465 CADWESWEFFKTTP
-477 VSEPVAVASGGA
+477 VSYTHLTLPTILLV
-489 GREPVAG
+489 
-496 VVVES
+496 
-501 WVVEER
+501 
-507 PFG
+507 

>member
-11 FFLPN
+11 FFLLN

-40 VFLGVSIFV
+40 VFIIITVLV
-49 GINYFFFLCFACIS
+49 GIDYFGILLLCQQDA
-63 PDGTK
+63 TN
-68 EQRLTTTKICIF
+68 ERRLNTIKICIF

-89 AGTSMHAFAAGISI
+89 AGISMHAFAAGISI
-103 ICFFGVAYLCIIAAF
+103 ICIFGVAYLYII
-118 LAPVRSVAETPS
+118 
-130 VGVKV
+130 
-135 MAPWTNGKLYPGK
+135 
-148 VSRVTGAGV
+148 
-157 VTILFDD
+157 
-164 GDTRAG
+164 G
-170 VAWTACKARATGTV
+170 VAQRKE
-184 SIWWQENPSRPR
+184 IPSRPR

-241 PAHMRAPV
+241 PAHMRAPA

-262 GPTIVSCWGENKRA
+262 GPTIVSCWGKNKRA

-288 PEPPALW
+288 PEPQALW
-295 TNGVTKL
+295 TDGATKL
-302 AKKTRFEISN
+302 TKEARFIISK
-312 DICGQMK
+312 DICGQVK
-319 GKDKNDR
+319 GKDESDR
-326 SSYNDTHA
+326 SSYDDKNA

-358 RFRAP
+358 RFRAS

-454 FSSLVAAFLGS
+454 FSSLVAFLGS

-477 VSEPVAVASGGA
+477 VSEPVAVRA

-507 PFG
+507 PFGCRVR

>member
-1 MANSATEDVA
+1 MAYAPED
-11 FFLPN
+11 
-16 ICFISIFG
+16 G
-24 VWYLCIIAAG
+24 
-34 GSKEMK
+34 
-40 VFLGVSIFV
+40 
-49 GINYFFFLCFACIS
+49 
-63 PDGTK
+63 
-68 EQRLTTTKICIF
+68 
-80 GVAYLCIIA
+80 
-89 AGTSMHAFAAGISI
+89 AFAAGISI
-103 ICFFGVAYLCIIAAF
+103 LCIFGVPYLCI
-118 LAPVRSVAETPS
+118 L
-130 VGVKV
+130 
-135 MAPWTNGKLYPGK
+135 N
-148 VSRVTGAGV
+148 
-157 VTILFDD
+157 
-164 GDTRAG
+164 
-170 VAWTACKARATGTV
+170 C
-184 SIWWQENPSRPR
+184 WWSEIEIPSRPR

-219 GQPHIVVGGWD
+219 GQPHILVGGWD

-295 TNGVTKL
+295 TNGVTRL
-302 AKKTRFEISN
+302 TKKTRFEISE
-312 DICGQMK
+312 DICGQVK

-326 SSYNDTHA
+326 SSYNDTMT

-358 RFRAP
+358 RFRAS
-363 RDNLSAAGYASLL
+363 RDYLSAAGYGGWF
-376 WLGITA
+376 WLGITGF
-382 VALIFGSEGH
+382 ALGLGS
-392 DGWYLLPVVLCSIFG
+392 DDYGWYLVPVVLCSTFG
-407 ALALAAHDHWAGFV
+407 AFALAAHGHWAVFV

-440 EFTLIG
+440 DFTLIG

-454 FSSLVAAFLGS
+454 FSSLVAFLGS
-465 RADWKFSKTTPE
+465 RADWKFPKTTTPE

-507 PFG
+507 AGRGVGWWSR